1 MAKTKTNIT
10 ENFEENI
17 KNYGQKIEHIE
28 SFVDAVRRFPGRR
41 VHAWLNQKW

>member
-28 SFVDAVRRFPGRR
+28 SFVDAVRRFPGRQ